1 MSATTAATGPRAAAK
16 GSWRRI
22 AARGIVAVELG
33 VILAVGLRFVHPFL
47 RFDDSIAP
55 GGHEFEGNAGWLG
68 VARDALLTYRELPL
82 WNHYLGTGLPY
93 LADPFSH
100 LFSPL
105 ALIPGLVLGAAD
117 GPRLAVTLTIVAAG
131 LGQYYLARVLGLSA
145 AARVIASLVYMMN
158 GQMMAR
164 FEFGHYDFG
173 LAYPY
178 LPLSY
183 ALLIQTL
190 RTARG
195 VVYPMLAGLSV
206 AGLLFAGNV
215 YYFVFTLPG
224 LGLTAAFYLVEDR
237 RSLSFLAGK
246 VWRAATAG
254 LWSLGFSAIQWA
266 PWFASRDLIS
276 KDPDP
281 FLKGS
286 PTVLGSLKTLFTSDR
301 TYYTTD
307 AGGMTAGLI
316 HEYYAYIGALLIP
329 LFILSPLALLAG
341 WKRGYLLAVTLFILY
356 VLWASA
362 AHSPF
367 TYVYQAF
374 PRLYDFRQT
383 SRQMGLAMPF
393 AALLA
398 AFGVDGALWLC
409 KQAVRL
415 VAVRAAAAPTFAGN
429 ALGLAAVAVY
439 GWFAVGDVFE
449 TNQEHYGFA
458 RTNPVHRDIGAWLK
472 SDEDRPFLF
481 ELPDGAGGVPLPFQ
495 QDGLKKSRPSWG
507 WRLKGMEATVG
518 PDTRRTLLLPAPRY
532 LVTLGTRPE
541 RDDARLVAIKQD
553 RLIWRLED
561 APPYAGF
568 VRLSEASEHPEAFE
582 APPPGGWAPWP
593 FQDVATAYGRWPSVN
608 QVEVRGAPG
617 PWHDTLLVLE
627 SYVPGWRLEVDGRR
641 VGRVRNIGGL
651 IAADALPGAHTY
663 LFVFDPAYARRG
675 VAITLATIAAALAA
689 LLWRPAL
696 VPLARR
702 GRNAIESRLR
712 KPGEEPEE

>member
-1 MSATTAATGPRAAAK
+1 MSTTSTATGPRAAAK
-16 GSWRRI
+16 GSWRLI
-22 AARGIVAVELG
+22 AAPGTVALELG

-55 GGHEFEGNAGWLG
+55 GGREFEGNAGWLG
-68 VARDALLTYRELPL
+68 VAREALLQHHELPL

-105 ALIPGLVLGAAD
+105 ALLPGLVLGAAD
-117 GPRLAVTLTIVAAG
+117 GPRLAVVLTIVAAG
-131 LGQYYLARVLGLSA
+131 LGQYYLARVLGLSP

-164 FEFGHYDFG
+164 FGFGHYDFG

-195 VVYPMLAGLSV
+195 TVYPMLAGLSV

-215 YYFVFTLPG
+215 YYLVFTLPG
-224 LGLTAAFYLVEDR
+224 LALAGAFYLVESR
-237 RSLSFLAGK
+237 PSLSFLAGK
-246 VWRAATAG
+246 LQRAATAG
-254 LWSLGFSAIQWA
+254 LWSLGFAAIQWV

-276 KDPDP
+276 KDPDRL
-281 FLKGS
+281 LKGS
-286 PTVLGSLKTLFTSDR
+286 PTILGSLKTLFTSDR
-301 TYYTTD
+301 AYYMTD
-307 AGGMTAGLI
+307 AGGMTPGLI

-341 WKRGYLLAVTLFILY
+341 RKRGYLLAVTLFVFY

-367 TYVYQAF
+367 TYVYEAF
-374 PRLYDFRQT
+374 PRLYYFRET

-393 AALLA
+393 AALLP
-398 AFGVDGALWLC
+398 AFGIEGALWLWGR
-409 KQAVRL
+409 AVR
-415 VAVRAAAAPTFAGN
+415 VATTRMAHVPTFAGN
-429 ALGLAAVAVY
+429 GLGLAAVAVY

-449 TNQEHYGFA
+449 TNQGHYGFA
-458 RTNPVHRDIGAWLK
+458 RVNPVHRDIGAWFT
-472 SDEDRPFLF
+472 SDQDRPFLF
-481 ELPDGAGGVPLPFQ
+481 ELPDGAWGVPLPFQ

-507 WRLKGMEATVG
+507 WRLKGTEASVG
-518 PDTRRTLLLPAPRY
+518 PNTRPTVLLPAPRY
-532 LVTLGTRPE
+532 LATLAARPE

-582 APPPGGWAPWP
+582 APPPGGWPPWP
-593 FQDVATAYGRWPSVN
+593 FEDVATADARWPSAN
-608 QVEVRGAPG
+608 QVEVRGARG
-617 PWHDTLLVLE
+617 STHDTLLVLE
-627 SYVPGWRLEVDGRR
+627 SYVPGWRVEVDGHK
-641 VGRVRNIGGL
+641 VGSVQNVGGL
-651 IAADALPGAHTY
+651 IATDALPGEHTY

-675 VAITLATIAAALAA
+675 VAITLAAMAAALVV
-689 LLWRPAL
+689 LLWKPAL
-696 VPLARR
+696 IPFARYVWGAFR
-702 GRNAIESRLR
+702 SRLQDR
-712 KPGEEPEE
+712 EGAPEK